1 MSFRSLLFGTKVRVA
16 AMTLLVLA
24 SSVGGAYTL
33 GAIGAPSVTGVD
45 NEFGPVD
52 GNETVVYTD
61 LVVENP
67 NPVGASLNG
76 LSVDYTVSMNDVR
89 VASGEKEGVS
99 VGADRSRLPF
109 ETTMRND
116 RIPAWW
122 VTHVRNGESSKVVVD
137 AAIHSSLLDRSTTIP
152 QQQTVE
158 TDIIGQFRSTE
169 DRPVDADHP
178 LVSDPVLIVRETD
191 ARWGNVTNETTPIE
205 MEFVVY
211 NPKATPYVITE
222 VGYEIT
228 MNEVDVG
235 NGSTEREY
243 VIPGEEQR
251 TVRAETAIDNGRLDE
266 WWVSHLERN
275 QTTDLQIDFYAKVRL
290 SEGETVRVPMDELTY
305 NRTIETDIFGNE
317 NASGNASGSN
327 ETATPTAT
335 ATADG
340 GSDDGTATATPT
352 ETATSTPANTTTE
365 DDELSA
371 VDGRDAPPYRLRD
384 GSTTRPGGV

>member
-1 MSFRSLLFGTKVRVA
+1 MSLRSLLFGTKVRVA
-16 AMTLLVLA
+16 AVTLLVLA
-24 SSVGGAYTL
+24 SSVGGAYAL
-33 GAIGAPSVTGVD
+33 GAIGTPSVTGVD

-52 GNETVVYTD
+52 ENETVVYTD

-67 NPVGASLNG
+67 NPVGASLDG
-76 LSVDYTVSMNDVR
+76 LSVAYAVSMNDVR

-99 VGADRSRLPF
+99 VGAGRSRLAF

-122 VTHVRNGESSKVVVD
+122 VTHVRNGETSEVVVD
-137 AAIHSSLLDRSTTIP
+137 AEVHSSLLDRSTTIP
-152 QQQTVE
+152 QERTVE

-178 LVSDPVLIVRETD
+178 LVSDPVVIVRETD

-205 MEFVVY
+205 TEFVVY
-211 NPKATPYVITE
+211 NPKTTPYVVTE
-222 VGYEIT
+222 IGYEIT
-228 MNEVDVG
+228 MNGVDVG

-243 VIPGEEQR
+243 AIPGKDRR

-266 WWVSHLERN
+266 WWVSHLRRD
-275 QTTDLQIDFYAKVRL
+275 QTTDLQIDFYATVRL

-317 NASGNASGSN
+317 NASGNASGSS
-327 ETATPTAT
+327 EAASSDGET

-340 GSDDGTATATPT
+340 GSDDETST
-352 ETATSTPANTTTE
+352 ETATSTATETPTRTETPTNATTE
-365 DDELSA
+365 DDGLLA
-371 VDGRDAPPYRLRD
+371 LDGRDASP
-384 GSTTRPGGV
+384 